1 MVSAAGRRKVLENGR
16 MRSIGDMLQAMEQ
29 FQRETRTFERTGKG
43 RKRLG
48 RSAEEV

>member
-16 MRSIGDMLQAMEQ
+16 MRSIEDMPQAMEL
-29 FQRETRTFERTGKG
+29 FQRETKTSARTGKG

>member
-16 MRSIGDMLQAMEQ
+16 MRSIEDMLRAMEL
-29 FQRETRTFERTGKG
+29 FQRETKTFERTAKGK
-43 RKRLG
+43 KRLG